1 MNNLTGL
8 KFYFNE
14 DLNLVVDDFRGKT
27 VRHKVVS
34 LDEFVK
40 LLEDNVEISTVN
52 TGVLPDRCVSY
63 QENHEGTKYVVMDLG
78 VFRMNLTYENTT
90 YENFPLPRLLYGFV
104 VDKDFKIK
112 KVRVAVADM
121 GQLRESTS
129 LYKYPFS
136 NVSGFN
142 MCTGSNSLP
151 KLKSL
156 RQLNGIPYYI
166 FSMPDNNDYYKPDR
180 TKLNMEYRNMLEFL
194 KDKDEKYYYGNVLIP
209 TGKTLADF
217 INLKDGG
224 F

>member
-1 MNNLTGL
+1 MNNLTGIQ
-8 KFYFNE
+8 FHFNE

-27 VRHKVVS
+27 VKHKVVS

-52 TGVLPDRCVSY
+52 TGVLPERCVSY
-63 QENHEGTKYVVMDLG
+63 QEDHKGTRYVVMDLG
-78 VFRMNLTYENTT
+78 VFRMDLTYENTT
-90 YENFPLPRLLYGFV
+90 YEDFPLPRLLYGFV

-121 GQLRESTS
+121 GQLRESTK

-166 FSMPDNNDYYKPDR
+166 FSMPDNNDYYRPDR
-180 TKLNMEYRNMLEFL
+180 TKLDMEYRNLLEFL
-194 KDKDEKYYYGNVLIP
+194 KDKDEKYYYENVLIP

-217 INLKDGG
+217 INPKDGG
-224 F
+224 I

>member
-1 MNNLTGL
+1 MNNLTGIQ
-8 KFYFNE
+8 FHFNE

-27 VRHKVVS
+27 VKHKVVS

-63 QENHEGTKYVVMDLG
+63 QEDHNETRYVVMDLG
-78 VFRMNLTYENTT
+78 VFRMDLTYENTT
-90 YENFPLPRLLYGFV
+90 YEDFPLPRLLYGFV

-112 KVRVAVADM
+112 KIRVAVADM
-121 GQLRESTS
+121 GQLRESTK

-166 FSMPDNNDYYKPDR
+166 FSMPDNNDYYRPDR
-180 TKLNMEYRNMLEFL
+180 TKLDMEYRNLLEFL
-194 KDKDEKYYYGNVLIP
+194 KDKDEKYYYENVLIP

-217 INLKDGG
+217 INPKDGG
-224 F
+224 I

>member
-1 MNNLTGL
+1 MNNLTGIQ
-8 KFYFNE
+8 FHFNE

-27 VRHKVVS
+27 VKHKVVS

-63 QENHEGTKYVVMDLG
+63 REDHKGTRYVVMDLG
-78 VFRMNLTYENTT
+78 VFRMDLTYENTT
-90 YENFPLPRLLYGFV
+90 YEDFPLPRLLYGFV

-121 GQLRESTS
+121 GQLRESTK

-166 FSMPDNNDYYKPDR
+166 FSMPDNNDYYRPDR
-180 TKLNMEYRNMLEFL
+180 TKLDMEYRNLLEFL
-194 KDKDEKYYYGNVLIP
+194 KDKDEKYYYENVLIP

-217 INLKDGG
+217 INPKDGG
-224 F
+224 I